1 MEYFDFEEAA
11 EGLIEE
17 DCLRD
22 FLAYNADPA
31 ILDNIEDPDIFF
43 QDFFKDG
50 TDPAAPPPAPSFTDN
65 LPNSGTSGNGL
76 GPMYRPERAC
86 DYCRGRGLE
95 CFIAAHGMM
104 QKGCTSCIALFRN
117 CSLIQQDG
125 VQLDGFP
132 GVFEEPSLNGGAPPL
147 NMKAKQS
154 FQAPSLDEGESIAR
168 KSGTR
173 FSKQAVKVLKDWFAE
188 HSDLPY
194 PSERQKYELKK
205 QTGLKRTQISDWLA
219 NARRR
224 GRVRPI
230 RAASPAVGRSAA
242 VDIPYG
248 ASQIEHQYIRD
259 MSPLE
264 RWKQSPP
271 EHEPASVSAIANAV
285 ATTRYN
291 PEESSRSESRAR
303 SRQNSSDQSS
313 FSVFRAPS
321 MSSLNTGHS
330 SNSDMSFA
338 SAFSHRSQGSFGS
351 MEKRGRRRRTIRQVN
366 SNRKPNEARGA
377 RIYQC
382 TFCTD
387 AFPAKYDWQRHEKS
401 LHLALEKWTCAP
413 FGGVA
418 KTPQGGTV
426 CVFCNT
432 ANPKPGHLETHN
444 YSTCQEKTLSE
455 RTFYRKDHLRQH
467 LRLVHECRFDDM
479 MEKWKSATDDIKS
492 SCGFCPKLFATW
504 QCRVDHLAAHF
515 KAGADMSHWTG
526 DWGFQPHVDR
536 LVENAMPP
544 YMIAQD
550 RASMYPFSA
559 DAMTPGSSILA
570 ATSDPQDLHIRDANC
585 YRRLERLLTRYV
597 KDLLEAGIIPSD
609 KMLQDQGRRII
620 FDDDDP
626 WNQTSAD
633 NAQWLDIFKREN
645 GLLSETR
652 DSNPIRMQDLNLH
665 PPYVVPGGLKKAV
678 GAVRRQEG
686 SAAEAK
692 LFYPFPVPS
701 AGDDSGA
708 VVQGDS
714 SVGILQLG
722 FGNIDCLNPDGELC
736 SLYE

>member
-11 EGLIEE
+11 EGLIAE

-22 FLAYNADPA
+22 FLAYDANPA
-31 ILDNIEDPDIFF
+31 IPDHIEDADLFF
-43 QDFFKDG
+43 QDQFKD
-50 TDPAAPPPAPSFTDN
+50 AKSPPLPHPPSLSSLMN
-65 LPNSGTSGNGL
+65 ELPKSNTSGHGM

-95 CFIAAHGMM
+95 CFIANYGMM

-132 GVFEEPSLNGGAPPL
+132 GVFEEPNLNGGPPPV
-147 NMKAKQS
+147 NMSAMQP
-154 FQAPSLDEGESIAR
+154 FQAPSLEEGESIAR

-173 FSKQAVKVLKDWFAE
+173 FSRQAVKILKDWFAE
-188 HSDLPY
+188 HSHLPY
-194 PSERQKYELKK
+194 PSERQKDELKK
-205 QTGLKRTQISDWLA
+205 QTGLKRSQISNWLA

-224 GRVRPI
+224 GRVRPV
-230 RAASPAVGRSAA
+230 RSTSPFVGRSTA
-242 VDIPYG
+242 VDIP
-248 ASQIEHQYIRD
+248 SRVERQSIRD

-264 RWKQSPP
+264 RWKHSPP

-285 ATTRYN
+285 ATTSYN
-291 PEESSRSESRAR
+291 PEESSRSESRAP
-303 SRQNSSDQSS
+303 SRQKSSDQSS
-313 FSVFRAPS
+313 FSIFQAPS
-321 MSSLNTGHS
+321 TSSLNTCRS

-351 MEKRGRRRRTIRQVN
+351 MEKRGRRRRTKRQVN
-366 SNRKPNEARGA
+366 NNRKTNEARSA

-387 AFPAKYDWQRHEKS
+387 TFPVKYDWQRHEKS
-401 LHLALEKWTCAP
+401 LHLALEKWICAP

-418 KTPQGGTV
+418 TTPQGGTV
-426 CVFCNT
+426 CVFCN
-432 ANPKPGHLETHN
+432 AASPKPSHFEMHN
-444 YSTCQEKTLSE
+444 YSACQEKTFPE

-467 LRLVHECRFDDM
+467 LRLVHECKFDDT
-479 MEKWKSATDDIKS
+479 MENWKSAIIDVKS
-492 SCGFCPKLFATW
+492 SCGFCPKMFTTW
-504 QCRVDHLAAHF
+504 QCRIDHLAAHF

-550 RASMYPFSA
+550 RASMNPFSA
-559 DAMTPGSSILA
+559 NAMAPEVNMLA
-570 ATSDPQDLHIRDANC
+570 AASGSQDLHIRDANC
-585 YRRLERLLTRYV
+585 YRRLERLLSQYV
-597 KDLLEAGIIPSD
+597 KELLEVGIMPSD

-633 NAQWLDIFKREN
+633 NKHWLEVFKREN
-645 GLLSETR
+645 GLCETLAL
-652 DSNPIRMQDLNLH
+652 NPIRMQDLNMH
-665 PPYVVPGGLKKAV
+665 PPYVVPGGLKKA
-678 GAVRRQEG
+678 GGSIKRQES
-686 SAAEAK
+686 SADDN
-692 LFYPFPVPS
+692 LLYPFPLS
-701 AGDDSGA
+701 TTGDDCGG
-708 VVQGDS
+708 VLQGDG
-714 SVGILQLG
+714 SVGIVQLG
-722 FGNIDCLNPDGELC
+722 FDNMIV
-736 SLYE
+736 

>member
-11 EGLIEE
+11 EGLIAE

-22 FLAYNADPA
+22 FLAYDAVPA
-31 ILDNIEDPDIFF
+31 IPDHIEDADIFF
-43 QDFFKDG
+43 QNQLEDA
-50 TDPAAPPPAPSFTDN
+50 TVPPPPFQSSADELNKT
-65 LPNSGTSGNGL
+65 GASGNGM
-76 GPMYRPERAC
+76 GPMYRPEKAC

-104 QKGCTSCIALFRN
+104 QRGCTSCIALFRN

-132 GVFEEPSLNGGAPPL
+132 GVFEEPHPIGSPRPVNTSGFQP
-147 NMKAKQS
+147 

-173 FSKQAVKVLKDWFAE
+173 FSRQAVKILKDWFAE
-188 HSDLPY
+188 HSHLPY
-194 PSERQKYELKK
+194 PSERQKEELKK
-205 QTGLKRTQISDWLA
+205 QTGLKQSQISNWLA

-224 GRVRPI
+224 GRVRPTS
-230 RAASPAVGRSAA
+230 ATSPSVGRAIP

-248 ASQIEHQYIRD
+248 ASQLGHQSIRD

-264 RWKQSPP
+264 RWKHSPP

-285 ATTRYN
+285 ATTSYN

-313 FSVFRAPS
+313 FSVFKAPS
-321 MSSLNTGHS
+321 MSSLNTGRS
-330 SNSDMSFA
+330 SNSEMSFA

-351 MEKRGRRRRTIRQVN
+351 MEKRGRRRRTKRPLN
-366 SNRKPNEARGA
+366 NTRKPNETRSA

-387 AFPAKYDWQRHEKS
+387 TFPAKYDWQRHEKS

-413 FGGVA
+413 YGGVI
-418 KTPQGGTV
+418 KTSQSGTV
-426 CVFCNT
+426 CVFCN
-432 ANPKPGHLETHN
+432 APNPSPSHLETHN
-444 YSTCQEKTLSE
+444 YSACQEKTLPE

-467 LRLVHECRFDDM
+467 LRLVHECKFDDT
-479 MEKWKSATDDIKS
+479 MENWKSAVVDIKS
-492 SCGFCPKLFATW
+492 SCGFCPKLFTTW

-544 YMIAQD
+544 YMIAED
-550 RASMYPFSA
+550 RTSMNPFSA
-559 DAMTPGSSILA
+559 NAMVPNANMSA
-570 ATSDPQDLHIRDANC
+570 AISDCPDLRIRDANC
-585 YRRLERLLTRYV
+585 YRRLERLLSQFV
-597 KDLLEAGIIPSD
+597 KDLLESGIMPSD
-609 KMLQDQGRRII
+609 KMLRDQGRRIV

-626 WNQTSAD
+626 WNQTPAD
-633 NAQWLDIFKREN
+633 NKQWLEIFKREN
-645 GLLSETR
+645 GLCETVE
-652 DSNPIRMQDLNLH
+652 SNPIRMQDLNMH
-665 PPYVVPGGLKKAV
+665 PPYVVPGGLKKAGGPTKRQ
-678 GAVRRQEG
+678 GAT
-686 SAAEAK
+686 AEENR
-692 LFYPFPVPS
+692 FYPFPVSS
-701 AGDDSGA
+701 AGDESGG
-708 VVQGDS
+708 VLQGHD

-722 FGNIDCLNPDGELC
+722 FDEMDCLNLNGETEHC
-736 SLYE
+736 YQ